1 MNKHKYHHGKLKE
14 AIISEVIKQLRNSSF
29 ENISFRSIARNIGVA
44 SSAPYNHFE
53 SKEKLL
59 ENISQCI
66 SNCSLGKVDANTLP
80 IFDMQYIWIQL
91 HILSET
97 DPLQYN
103 IMCSECEEFNTVDID
118 LNNFRMNLVEG
129 HTNVIKITDDLKLV
143 MRYPTASMLQE
154 QQNNNMIDFF
164 DIASLCIE
172 QVEYNG
178 EMISDIPLE
187 EKESFIDNLT
197 KKEFNKISLF
207 FATIPVVEN
216 EIVFNCEKCE
226 TTNTNMMNGYM
237 AFSE

>member
-1 MNKHKYHHGKLKE
+1 
-14 AIISEVIKQLRNSSF
+14 
-29 ENISFRSIARNIGVA
+29 
-44 SSAPYNHFE
+44 
-53 SKEKLL
+53 
-59 ENISQCI
+59 
-66 SNCSLGKVDANTLP
+66 
-80 IFDMQYIWIQL
+80 
-91 HILSET
+91 
-97 DPLQYN
+97 
-103 IMCSECEEFNTVDID
+103 
-118 LNNFRMNLVEG
+118 
-129 HTNVIKITDDLKLV
+129 
-143 MRYPTASMLQE
+143 
-154 QQNNNMIDFF
+154 MIDFF

>member
-1 MNKHKYHHGKLKE
+1 MLPKADYPLTDIYVSSLDEEIKFRPFLVKE
-14 AIISEVIKQLRNSSF
+14 ERLIESSD
-29 ENISFRSIARNIGVA
+29 
-44 SSAPYNHFE
+44 E

-97 DPLQYN
+97 DPLQYS
-103 IMCSECEEFNTVDID
+103 IMCNECDELNTVDID
-118 LNNFRMNLVEG
+118 LNNYRMSLIDG

-154 QQNNNMIDFF
+154 QQKNNMIDFF